1 MQSSQQP
8 SSSRHI
14 YTITANQTSVQMV
27 MIMHHNLYQRDTNFL
42 CLFKTTHN
50 LRPYR
55 IVFSGLVC
63 GLDEAPRAPPL
74 LTLPR
79 LLVSLPV
86 QHHGYFSR
94 LKFASHICPSHIR
107 NPTFAS
113 DEVNRLYIFFFA
125 SFLRFRF
132 FLSSLEAAKGTG
144 RRRVG
149 KPRRDKYAKRQL
161 CYPDFIPFLILTSN
175 P

>member
-42 CLFKTTHN
+42 CLFKTTHH

-113 DEVNRLYIFFFA
+113 DEVNRLYIYILPPFCAFVSFCRLQKQPREQVEDA
-125 SFLRFRF
+125 SANRDAINMLKDSSAT
-132 FLSSLEAAKGTG
+132 LISSLS
-144 RRRVG
+144 
-149 KPRRDKYAKRQL
+149 L
-161 CYPDFIPFLILTSN
+161 F
-175 P
+175 